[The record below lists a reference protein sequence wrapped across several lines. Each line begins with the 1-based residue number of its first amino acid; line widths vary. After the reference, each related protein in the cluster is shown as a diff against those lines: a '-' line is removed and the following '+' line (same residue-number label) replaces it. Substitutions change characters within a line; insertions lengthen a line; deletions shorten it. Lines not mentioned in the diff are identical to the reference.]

1 MTAVAPVVAPNFG
14 AQASTVSPPSRDEL
28 MLLDAELREC
38 YRAATY
44 MPDGRLK
51 RGRKVKHD
59 TATRRWIDTVG
70 FPAIAMG
77 KRLPEADLAM
87 LRLSPRSSLSGNNL
101 IARDAWSQL
110 HGRDPRSKKQT
121 VDEQAGQQTLLRW
134 ARTNMPDALAP
145 GKVRRGRVASWTF
158 DFGVWT
164 GYTPMQLALAGA
176 EGGGRAARS
185 LPQKDVPPGAYLTWI
200 SGLSTGAAAPFRWNF
215 PFHFYLY
222 LSMRALEGQGR
233 IVKGYTAPVMLKLS
247 AAVHRQ
253 YEAFA
258 DIRLAPPP
266 TVHGDDERPQAAPSP
281 EAPAEEEPVAG
292 ALRVPPPPQP
302 VDLVAGVAAASPAQI
317 AFFKSILTDVSNG
330 DRPEY
335 KGWDNLT
342 VTSPPSSPLAPSPSS
357 ARCHLPLQRACVF
370 TSQVLPPE
378 ALCVPCDD
386 STSVR
391 LDGLLREA
399 GQILVLRKVGHPDAV
414 LQ

>member
-1 MTAVAPVVAPNFG
+1 
-14 AQASTVSPPSRDEL
+14 

-51 RGRKVKHD
+51 RGRKIKHD

-87 LRLSPRSSLSGNNL
+87 LRLSPRSSLSGSNL

-145 GKVRRGRVASWTF
+145 GAVRRGRVANWTF

-164 GYTPMQLALAGA
+164 GHTPMQLALAGA
-176 EGGGRAARS
+176 EGSGGAKTRL
-185 LPQKDVPPGAYLTWI
+185 LPQRDVAPGAYLTWI
-200 SGLSTGAAAPFRWNF
+200 SGQSTGAAAPFRWNF

-222 LSMRALEGQGR
+222 LSMRELEAQGR
-233 IVKGYTAPVMLKLS
+233 IVKGYTAPVLLKLP

-253 YEAFA
+253 YEAYA

-266 TVHGDDERPQAAPSP
+266 DVHGNGVRPQAAPSP
-281 EAPAEEEPVAG
+281 EGEPAEEEPIAG

-302 VDLVAGVAAASPAQI
+302 VDHVAGVAAASPAQV
-317 AFFKSILTDVSNG
+317 AFFKSVLTDVTNG

-335 KGWDNLT
+335 KDWDNLT
-342 VTSPPSSPLAPSPSS
+342 VTSPPPRPS
-357 ARCHLPLQRACVF
+357 ARCHLPQQRACTA
-370 TSQVLPPE
+370 TSLRRPGRCGRRKLS
-378 ALCVPCDD
+378 ACRA
-386 STSVR
+386 TSRR
-391 LDGLLREA
+391 LMIARPSL
-399 GQILVLRKVGHPDAV
+399 
-414 LQ
+414 